1 VGSPEAAAR
10 SLERCPEVA
19 AVTVRD
25 GEVVV
30 AIADGVVDRS
40 PIAARLV
47 ADGHGLVSLREQ
59 EVNLETA
66 FLELTRGS
74 LARPADG

>member
-1 VGSPEAAAR
+1 M
-10 SLERCPEVA
+10 
-19 AVTVRD
+19 TVKD

-30 AIADGVVDRS
+30 AIADGVTDPS

-47 ADGHGLVSLREQ
+47 TEGHGLVAMREQ
-59 EVNLETA
+59 DVNLETA

-74 LARPADG
+74 LAKPPAG

>member
-1 VGSPEAAAR
+1 
-10 SLERCPEVA
+10 
-19 AVTVRD
+19 
-25 GEVVV
+25 
-30 AIADGVVDRS
+30 
-40 PIAARLV
+40 V